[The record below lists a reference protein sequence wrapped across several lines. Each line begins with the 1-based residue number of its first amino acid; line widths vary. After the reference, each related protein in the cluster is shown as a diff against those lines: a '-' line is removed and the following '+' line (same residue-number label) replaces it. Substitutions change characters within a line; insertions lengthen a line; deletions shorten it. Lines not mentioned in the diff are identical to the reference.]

1 MKKKALVTGAAGFI
15 GSVLCKKLKETGWL
29 VDVWDIKEINHN
41 YYNYIFNFKKEE
53 EVRRHSIINS
63 DYDTIFHL
71 GAHSLLGPSVND
83 PLKYYQNNVSN
94 MADFLESLKNQNWK
108 GAFIFASSA
117 ATYGNKGWSFPLI
130 ENMPGLPINPYGSTK
145 LVGEMM
151 LRESC
156 HAYKMKA
163 YSMRFFNV
171 AGSYGDVGQ
180 SIDQPH
186 ILTKMTAASIMNE
199 TFYINGRNYNTY
211 DGTCVRDY
219 IHVVDV
225 CNALIMAADKL
236 YTEPPGTYEAFNVCS
251 GVKTSN
257 LELVDLFSTMYKI
270 KFEYK
275 DVRPG
280 DPGYLIGNPDKLEK
294 NLEFKRKYDLIDIIN
309 SHYEYTRKCL

>member
-1 MKKKALVTGAAGFI
+1 MKRKALVTGAAGFI
-15 GSVLCKKLKETGWL
+15 GSVLCKRLKEEGWQIDACDL
-29 VDVWDIKEINHN
+29 KEVQHPYYDYIMHFIRFDGIDN
-41 YYNYIFNFKKEE
+41 Y
-53 EVRRHSIINS
+53 
-63 DYDTIFHL
+63 DAIFHL
-71 GAHSLLGPSVND
+71 GAHSLLGPSVTD
-83 PLKYYQNNVSN
+83 PLRYYQNNVCN
-94 MADFLESLKNQNWK
+94 MLDLLQELQENNWS

-117 ATYGNKGWSFPLI
+117 ATYGDTGLSIRLT
-130 ENMPGLPINPYGSTK
+130 EGMPGIPINPYGSTK

-180 SIDQPH
+180 AIDQPH
-186 ILTKMTAASIMNE
+186 ILTKMTVASVE
-199 TFYINGRNYNTY
+199 DEPFYINGRNYNTY

-225 CNALIMAADKL
+225 CNALILAADKL
-236 YTEPPGTYEAFNVCS
+236 YNEPPGIYEAFNVCS
-251 GVKTSN
+251 GCKTSN
-257 LELVDLFSTMYKI
+257 RELVDFFSTMYKI
-270 KFEYK
+270 KFQYK

-294 NLEFKRKYDLIDIIN
+294 NLGFKRKFDLIDIIN
-309 SHYEYTRKCL
+309 SHYDYTRKCL